1 MVYHSLTDVPRNLK
15 ECLDWLIAV
24 KGTSKFNTQALGYA
38 LYNFLV
44 DKPVG
49 TTYVPSVEKVKRLS
63 REFMQ
68 KKEFKD
74 LPAVGDL
81 LRRFTERMNK
91 TDFVDIKRFFALHE
105 SDYENIVKVNGV
117 TPDSIAK
124 DVDKIADG
132 CEQFL
137 NEIKTPGQYE
147 SAYSSEA
154 TWEASCSKRPE
165 DCAAVLVGIAPMLY
179 AGLHSLF
186 TGSNGHHFGTPPP
199 NETLLVS
206 KVMKAMGF
214 VESKCRDGLS
224 RSDLRHAF
232 RDMHMDVLDTIYNFA
247 GFWAFY

>member
-1 MVYHSLTDVPRNLK
+1 MQLVITTVGILRCINSTLESYFAHELCKQYLLTSGRKKSHLFCYSKCRNKMLKPQDNANHAKPQNNVNQNDNLRDMQRMLYHSLTDVPRNLK

-49 TTYVPSVEKVKRLS
+49 MKYVPSVEKVKRLS

-105 SDYENIVKVNGV
+105 SDYENIVKLNGV

-154 TWEASCSKRPE
+154 TWEA
-165 DCAAVLVGIAPMLY
+165 
-179 AGLHSLF
+179 
-186 TGSNGHHFGTPPP
+186 
-199 NETLLVS
+199 
-206 KVMKAMGF
+206 
-214 VESKCRDGLS
+214 
-224 RSDLRHAF
+224 
-232 RDMHMDVLDTIYNFA
+232 
-247 GFWAFY
+247 